1 MASAHPKTPVM
12 ADVALLAGVS
22 HQTVSRVLNGH
33 PHIRQSTRERVER
46 AIAQLSYQPNTAA
59 RALVRGRS
67 GLIGIVT
74 GSGAFYGPRSAHQ
87 GVSAAARKAGY
98 SVTSVELDDITEAT
112 LAAAVEDLS
121 RLGVEGLIVVA
132 GHDAAVDVARKR
144 AGALPVVVV
153 EGDLTRAA
161 MSAGV
166 DQVAGAV
173 AATEHL
179 IGLGHRRIA
188 HISGPLHWCE
198 ARARLEGWQL
208 AMERSGL
215 PAVHLLRGDWSPVSG
230 YAAGQQIA
238 ADAEITAVFASNDQM
253 ALGAL
258 RALREAG
265 RSVPGDVSLV
275 GFDDIPEAAYLF
287 PPLTT
292 VHQDFAAVGHQ
303 AIAVL
308 AAALRGAELP
318 MPGLLSAPLIE
329 RASTAPPRKER

>member
-1 MASAHPKTPVM
+1 MASDHPKTPVM

-144 AGALPVVVV
+144 AGALPIVVV

-188 HISGPLHWCE
+188 HISGPPPSG
-198 ARARLEGWQL
+198 RLEPRIRLHRWTADRSRCRDHGGLRQQRPDGPWRTASPPGGRPQRPRRCL
-208 AMERSGL
+208 PRRLRRHPRGCLPVPTTHDRAPRLCCRRAPGHRGPGCGVERSRV
-215 PAVHLLRGDWSPVSG
+215 AHARVALRTTDR
-230 YAAGQQIA
+230 AGQHRTA
-238 ADAEITAVFASNDQM
+238 AKGSLRW
-253 ALGAL
+253 ALPPNSS
-258 RALREAG
+258 
-265 RSVPGDVSLV
+265 RS
-275 GFDDIPEAAYLF
+275 
-287 PPLTT
+287 
-292 VHQDFAAVGHQ
+292 
-303 AIAVL
+303 
-308 AAALRGAELP
+308 
-318 MPGLLSAPLIE
+318 
-329 RASTAPPRKER
+329 